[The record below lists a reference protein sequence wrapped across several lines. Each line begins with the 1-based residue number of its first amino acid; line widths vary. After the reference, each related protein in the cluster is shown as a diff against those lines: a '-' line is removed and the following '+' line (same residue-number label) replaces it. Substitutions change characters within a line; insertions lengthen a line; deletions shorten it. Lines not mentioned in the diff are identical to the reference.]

1 MNLYAQEKPIEPL
14 KPVEKIE
21 KPAVET
27 VAEVKVEEPKPSVDQ
42 PMDTGLIGIV
52 VMVAIAMNV
61 VLAAASKI
69 LDMIKDKTS
78 TQVDNKIA
86 SVISKIASVLSKVI
100 DYAGMNRSH
109 K

>member
-1 MNLYAQEKPIEPL
+1 MKLYAQSKPIELL
-14 KPVEKIE
+14 KPNDLKSEIKIEEPTPAIE
-21 KPAVET
+21 KPV
-27 VAEVKVEEPKPSVDQ
+27 
-42 PMDTGLIGIV
+42 MDSGLIGIV
-52 VMVAIAMNV
+52 LMIAIGLNV

-86 SVISKIASVLSKVI
+86 LVVSKIALILGKIV

>member
-1 MNLYAQEKPIEPL
+1 MELYAQAKPIELLNPNDL
-14 KPVEKIE
+14 KS
-21 KPAVET
+21 
-27 VAEVKVEEPKPSVDQ
+27 EVKVEAPTPAIEQP
-42 PMDTGLIGIV
+42 PMDSGLIGIV
-52 VMVAIAMNV
+52 VMIAIGLNVA
-61 VLAAASKI
+61 LAAASKI

-86 SVISKIASVLSKVI
+86 SVISKIALILGKIV